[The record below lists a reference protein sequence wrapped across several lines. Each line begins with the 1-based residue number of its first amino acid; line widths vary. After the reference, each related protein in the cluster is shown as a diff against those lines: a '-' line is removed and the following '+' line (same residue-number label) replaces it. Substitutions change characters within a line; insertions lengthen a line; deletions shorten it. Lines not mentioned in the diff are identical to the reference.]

1 MRSMPSWKYILAGA
15 LAGLCLAIMAMLCII
30 FILYTGVFWQYL
42 FNSQIPIIQDT
53 AWLAVT
59 QDMSRLPS
67 FLWGWRWIVVAT
79 TLSGIILAFLEH
91 LTKGLDTPWRRP
103 VFQMIVFT
111 SIGTIIITQLLI
123 VQSEALRSIS
133 NAAERI
139 ATLAQNQPSIWQN
152 LLLASVAGFAL
163 AGVLWMSWNW
173 WYERWCGWL
182 APKKQGYIDAP
193 ELSSEQWFVQRKA
206 SSKVQRILLLLL
218 PLSVLAIF
226 GAATSYDLARPSI
239 LSGELWVDAN
249 TPQAHVPLTI
259 TTSSPSMFV
268 ENTFGTGSVE
278 VAVFDSNNAL
288 QIEPVIL
295 TFHDNQ
301 VSYERTQLALA
312 NLKQASYVLQ
322 AQLKQ
327 GAGGR
332 VGYALIQGNMQP
344 TLIAALLLGLST
356 SFMLALMLALLSSRV
371 QAGSRVQ

>member
-1 MRSMPSWKYILAGA
+1 MPRMPSWKYMLAGA
-15 LAGLCLAIMAMLCII
+15 LAGLCLAIMAIICII

-67 FLWGWRWIVVAT
+67 FLWGWRWIIVAT
-79 TLSGIILAFLEH
+79 TLSGVVLAFLER
-91 LTKGLDTPWRRP
+91 LTQGLAMPWRRP
-103 VFQMIVFT
+103 VFQMIVFS
-111 SIGTIIITQLLI
+111 SIGTLIITQLLI

-139 ATLAQNQPSIWQN
+139 ATLAQSQPSIWQN
-152 LLLASVAGFAL
+152 LLLASVAGLAL
-163 AGVLWMSWNW
+163 AGFLWMSWSW
-173 WYERWCGWL
+173 WYERWCRWL
-182 APKKQGYIDAP
+182 APRVQGYVDAP
-193 ELSSEQWFVQRKA
+193 ETSSEQWFAQRKA
-206 SSKVQRILLLLL
+206 SGRMQGILLLLL

-226 GAATSYDLARPSI
+226 GAATSYDLARPNI
-239 LSGELWVDAN
+239 LSGELWLDAS
-249 TPQAHVPLTI
+249 TPQAQVPLQI

-278 VAVFDSNNAL
+278 IAVFDSNRAR

-301 VSYERTQLALA
+301 VSYERTQLPLA

-322 AQLKQ
+322 AQLQQ

-332 VGYALIQGNMQP
+332 VGYALIQGNTQP
-344 TLIAALLLGLST
+344 TQIAALLLGLST
-356 SFMLALMLALLSSRV
+356 SFMLALVVALLSSRM
-371 QAGSRVQ
+371 QAGGKAA